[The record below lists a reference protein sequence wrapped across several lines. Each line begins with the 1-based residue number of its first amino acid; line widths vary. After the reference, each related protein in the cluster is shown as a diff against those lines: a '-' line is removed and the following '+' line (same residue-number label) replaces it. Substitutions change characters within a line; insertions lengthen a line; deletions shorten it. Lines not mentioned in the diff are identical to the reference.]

1 MALLIL
7 SNMET
12 KTIYKAEFDAAAP
25 KRVDKITIKWEFDE
39 SPDTSHLGEYSN
51 TPERGAI
58 DRKERGD
65 MERGEYQYFNPCIEN
80 YEGESEENIAKY
92 VEQDYQRMEKL
103 ARNDWCFMGCV
114 VEAEVSY
121 PLGNGSRRIE
131 RFTSGG
137 LWGIESDSDAR
148 YIDSIE
154 LEQIKELSEHLEQF
168 GVEWPEFETA

>member
-1 MALLIL
+1 
-7 SNMET
+7 MET
-12 KTIYKAEFDAAAP
+12 HTIYKAEFKADAP
-25 KRVDKITIKWEFDE
+25 KRVDWIQVRWEFDE

-51 TPERGAI
+51 TPKAGAI
-58 DRKERGD
+58 DREERGD
-65 MERGEYQYFNPCIEN
+65 MGRHEYRYFNPCIEN
-80 YEGESEENIAKY
+80 YAGESEADIAKY

-121 PLGNGSRRIE
+121 PIGNGSRRTE

-137 LWGIESDSDAR
+137 LWGIESDSDAS
-148 YIDSIE
+148 YIESIE
-154 LEQIKELSEHLEQF
+154 LEQIKDLSEHLEQF